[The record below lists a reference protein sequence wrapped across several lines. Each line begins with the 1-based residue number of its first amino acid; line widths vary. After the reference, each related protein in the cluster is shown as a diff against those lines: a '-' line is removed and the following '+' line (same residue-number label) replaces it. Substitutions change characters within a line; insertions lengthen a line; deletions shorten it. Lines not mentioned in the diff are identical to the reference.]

1 MNKLNKLVSSNF
13 SNSVTDQWLSD
24 EFQKKLKKV
33 FKNKREKTV
42 SSEIVDCDK
51 VKKHSP
57 YIQFC
62 MEERPYIKKNYPTM
76 SAKEITA
83 KLGEKWNDHKE
94 NDPEY
99 LETKYGYVR
108 KSK

>member
-1 MNKLNKLVSSNF
+1 MNKINKLVSSNF
-13 SNSVTDQWLSD
+13 NNSFNDQWLSD

-33 FKNKREKTV
+33 FKNKREKTA
-42 SSEIVDCDK
+42 SDTDDK

-62 MEERPYIKKNYPTM
+62 MEERPEMKKSYPEM

-83 KLGEKWNDHKE
+83 KLGEKWNEYKE

-108 KSK
+108 KTK

>member
-1 MNKLNKLVSSNF
+1 MNKINRLVSSNF
-13 SNSVTDQWLSD
+13 NDSFTDKWLSD
-24 EFQKKLKKV
+24 DFQKKLKKV
-33 FKNKREKTV
+33 FKNKREKTAT
-42 SSEIVDCDK
+42 SDTEA
-51 VKKHSP
+51 KKHSP

-62 MEERPYIKKNYPTM
+62 MEERPEMKKSHPTM

-83 KLGEKWNDHKE
+83 KLGEKWNDYKE

-108 KSK
+108 KAK

>member
-1 MNKLNKLVSSNF
+1 MNKINKLVSSNF
-13 SNSVTDQWLSD
+13 SDSFTDQWLSD

-33 FKNKREKTV
+33 FKNKREK
-42 SSEIVDCDK
+42 SAASDADK

-62 MEERPYIKKNYPTM
+62 MEERPEMKKSHPEM

-83 KLGEKWNDHKE
+83 KLGEKWNDYKE
-94 NDPEY
+94 TEPEY
-99 LETKYGYVR
+99 LESKYGYVK
-108 KSK
+108 KSR